1 MEENE
6 ENFHRNHLALKVPRV
21 PAASHFAATCTLPL
35 FLPCRTACSRL
46 SASLTPSRSR
56 KIRGRSKRS
65 VAHEQRSAA
74 CAPSTVQLA
83 RHASRVTTSCPRAV
97 RLPGCLPHGTCPLC
111 PAEGSAAA
119 ADRGDAAPEGHA
131 RSDRHEE
138 QQLSS
143 RPCSGPSAAGH
154 HRRRGAARPAGVANA
169 PAPNQRCPVELKSAR
184 WFAWKKER
192 RLSRKSQ
199 TRLRTAW
206 CPAPKAAATD
216 GRLGIREGC
225 LPVAL
230 LRRPAPRNSTGYAVS
245 PTWAS
250 TPAARV
256 HMATCEPK
264 APVRALSSCG
274 AAGIQA
280 QP

>member
-169 PAPNQRCPVELKSAR
+169 PAPNQRCPVAEVGKVACL
-184 WFAWKKER
+184 EE
-192 RLSRKSQ
+192 
-199 TRLRTAW
+199 RTA
-206 CPAPKAAATD
+206 
-216 GRLGIREGC
+216 
-225 LPVAL
+225 PVAQIPNKITHSL
-230 LRRPAPRNSTGYAVS
+230 VPGTKSCCDRRSPWHTRGVPA
-245 PTWAS
+245 
-250 TPAARV
+250 
-256 HMATCEPK
+256 
-264 APVRALSSCG
+264 CG
-274 AAGIQA
+274 AAAKTSAKKLNRLCSIAHLGKHTSS
-280 QP
+280 